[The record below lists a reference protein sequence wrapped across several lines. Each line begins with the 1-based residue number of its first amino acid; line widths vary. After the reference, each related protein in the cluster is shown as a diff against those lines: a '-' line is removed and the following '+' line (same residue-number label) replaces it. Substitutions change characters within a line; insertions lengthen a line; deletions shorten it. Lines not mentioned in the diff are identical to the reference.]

1 MAADPRR
8 EMPCFCGSLAH
19 APPIMRIREER
30 EAYRLT
36 FLRAH
41 PTNPR
46 GFGRL
51 PWFGVRLSQVGR
63 APDYARRPG
72 VATGLRIIGGGHP
85 MSRLLQRQRTPP
97 IMRELPDSGVPGT
110 SPLRIVG
117 DVRPPNGC
125 FVVRLRIIGGTFA
138 SEPPLFPVCAPDYA
152 RRLLAAL
159 L

>member
-1 MAADPRR
+1 
-8 EMPCFCGSLAH
+8 MPCFCGSLAQT
-19 APPIMRIREER
+19 PPIMRIREER
-30 EAYRLT
+30 EANRLT

-51 PWFGVRLSQVGR
+51 PWFGVRLFQVGS
-63 APDYARRPG
+63 APDYALRPG

-85 MSRLLQRQRTPP
+85 MSRRLQRQRAPP
-97 IMRELPDSGVPGT
+97 IMRELPNSDVPGT
-110 SPLRIVG
+110 SLLRIVG
-117 DVRPPNGC
+117 GVRPPNEC
-125 FVVRLRIIGGTFA
+125 FVARLRIIGGTFA
-138 SEPPLFPVCAPDYA
+138 SEPPLLSVCAPDYA